1 MKYTNS
7 VRIHRDRN
15 LVLRLFLDTR
25 YLRKWMKGLYSFHTV
40 QGQKGRLGSRTRM
53 VFQMGKKQKVFYQ
66 TLIEKSYPHCYGFQF
81 DSEYGISEVRYIF
94 VPLANQ
100 HTLLETHTRLKLTG
114 LTKLLSVIAPKLFRK
129 KSQRHIEDFKYF
141 VESIK
146 PQTL

>member
-66 TLIEKSYPHCYGFQF
+66 TSSKKVIRTAMGF
-81 DSEYGISEVRYIF
+81 SSIVNMAYRKCAIS
-94 VPLANQ
+94 
-100 HTLLETHTRLKLTG
+100 
-114 LTKLLSVIAPKLFRK
+114 LSLWQTNTPY
-129 KSQRHIEDFKYF
+129 S
-141 VESIK
+141 K
-146 PQTL
+146 PIPVLSSWA